1 MFSSKEQ
8 LEKRTGPYGIGRFSY
23 LQSLVTEYQDTTS
36 DEAKKE
42 TLANLA
48 NFAYDPINYEH
59 LRKLNVLD
67 LFLDALEE
75 ANEKFVE
82 FAIGG
87 ICNACLDKQNK
98 DYILKNDGVRLVTR
112 CISSP
117 NEDTVLSAITTL
129 MYLMTPTS
137 KQEITAF
144 PIVECMLRFSQS
156 KNKKLSN
163 LAQVFLE
170 DYCSKEQIQEA
181 RRVQQELIK
190 SSTLENSQTTEAHK
204 QANESLTF
212 S

>member
-1 MFSSKEQ
+1 MFSTKEQ

-23 LQSLVTEYQDTTS
+23 LQSLVTEFQDTTS

-75 ANEKFVE
+75 TNEKIVE

-98 DYILKNDGVRLVTR
+98 EYILKNDGVRLVTR
-112 CISSP
+112 CLSSL
-117 NEDTVLSAITTL
+117 NEETVSSATTTL

-137 KQEITAF
+137 KQEIITL
-144 PIVECMLRFSQS
+144 PIVECMIRFSQS

-170 DYCSKEQIQEA
+170 DYCSEEQFQEA
-181 RRVQQELIK
+181 RSVHKELIK
-190 SSTLENSQTTEAHK
+190 SSTLEKNQSTEAHK
-204 QANESLTF
+204 QVTEAQTF